1 MTDFALTTLMY
12 HYVHAPGDCAEAGS
26 GIPGLSPERFAAQ
39 LDYLAQHYTMIA
51 WPDLRAYLLGQGALP
66 PNACLLTFD
75 DGTCDHYIN
84 VFPSLRTRGLS
95 GLFFALA
102 RQLGSGLA
110 LGHKIHF
117 LLARLG
123 VAGLRTAIWERLTS
137 EQRLAYTQAEAR
149 YQARGERSA
158 VELLKSVL
166 QRDLSIPAD
175 SILSE
180 LFAAHIGDEA
190 QMAGEYYLTNQQ
202 IAEMRAHGM
211 HFGGHSRSHPWFDW
225 ISAQQQADEIMASA
239 AWLCTLAP
247 GPFAFAYPYGG
258 YNTDSARLLRA
269 YGFAAAFTTRARV
282 EQSDPCFIGRF
293 DGEALADDRRPT
305 TDNRRPTIGTS

>member
-1 MTDFALTTLMY
+1 
-12 HYVHAPGDCAEAGS
+12 
-26 GIPGLSPERFAAQ
+26 
-39 LDYLAQHYTMIA
+39 MIA
-51 WPDLRAYLLGQGALP
+51 WPDLQAYLLGQRALP
-66 PNACLLTFD
+66 LNACLLTFD

-102 RQLGSGLA
+102 RQPGDGLA

-123 VAGLRTAIWERLTS
+123 VAGLRAQIWSQLAP
-137 EQRLAYTQAEAR
+137 EQRLAYTQAEAHYR
-149 YQARGERSA
+149 ARGERSA

-175 SILSE
+175 GILSD
-180 LFAAHIGDEA
+180 LFAEHIGDEA
-190 QMAGEYYLTNQQ
+190 GMAGEYYLTNEQ
-202 IAEMRAHGM
+202 IAEMQAHGM

-225 ISAQQQADEIMASA
+225 VGVEQQADEIATSA

-247 GPFAFAYPYGG
+247 GPFPFAYPYGG
-258 YNTDSARLLRA
+258 YNADSARLLQA
-269 YGFAAAFTTRARV
+269 HGFTAAFTTIKHV
-282 EQSDPCFIGRF
+282 EQSDPFFIGRF
-293 DGEALADDRRPT
+293 DGEALADDRPPTADHRPLCEQAS
-305 TDNRRPTIGTS
+305 G

>member
-1 MTDFALTTLMY
+1 MTDFAVTTLMY
-12 HYVHAPGDCAEAGS
+12 HYVRAPGDRAEAGS
-26 GIPGLSPERFAAQ
+26 GIPGLPPERFAAQ
-39 LDYLAQHYTMIA
+39 LDSFAQNYTMIA
-51 WPDLRAYLLGQGALP
+51 WPDLLAYLLGQSALP

-84 VFPSLRTRGLS
+84 VFPSLRERGLS

-102 RQLGSGLA
+102 RRPGDGLV

-123 VAGLRTAIWERLTS
+123 VGGLRAAIWERLAP
-137 EQRLAYTQAEAR
+137 EQRLAYTQAEAH

-166 QRDLSIPAD
+166 QRNLSIPAD
-175 SILSE
+175 GILSD
-180 LFAAHIGDEA
+180 LFAEHIGDEA
-190 QMAGEYYLTNQQ
+190 GMAGEYYLTDQQ
-202 IAEMRAHGM
+202 IAEMRAGGM

-225 ISAQQQADEIMASA
+225 ISVQQQADEIMASA
-239 AWLCTLAP
+239 AWLGTLAP

-258 YNTDSARLLRA
+258 YNADSAQLLGA
-269 YGFAAAFTTRARV
+269 HGFAAAFTTIRHV
-282 EQSDPCFIGRF
+282 EQRDPFFIGRF
-293 DGEALADDRRPT
+293 DGEALIDDRLPT
-305 TDNRRPTIGTS
+305 TAWAGERVKG

>member
-12 HYVHAPGDCAEAGS
+12 HYVRAPGDRAEAGS

-39 LDYLAQHYTMIA
+39 LDSFVQHYTMIA
-51 WPDLRAYLLGQGALP
+51 WPDLRAYLLGLRALP

-84 VFPSLRTRGLS
+84 VFPSLRERGLS

-102 RQLGSGLA
+102 RQPGDGLA

-123 VAGLRTAIWERLTS
+123 VDDLRAALWEQLAP
-137 EQRLAYTQAEAR
+137 EQRLAYAQAESHYR
-149 YQARGERSA
+149 ARGEEWA

-175 SILSE
+175 SILSD
-180 LFAAHIGDEA
+180 LFAAHIGDEVR
-190 QMAGEYYLTNQQ
+190 MAGEYYLTNAQ

-225 ISAQQQADEIMASA
+225 VSVEEQADEIDASA
-239 AWLCTLAP
+239 AWLRTLAP

-258 YNTDSARLLRA
+258 YNAESSRLLQA
-269 YGFAAAFTTRARV
+269 HGFVAAFTTIARV
-282 EQSDPCFIGRF
+282 EQSDRFFIGRF
-293 DGEALADDRRPT
+293 DGEALADD
-305 TDNRRPTIGTS
+305 